1 MSQHGGGAQKDKEEK
16 RQIILTYKALH
27 NKVESKLEEAD
38 KLSDQLKSLLQSEES
53 REQTSSDCL
62 SSLEALTLAYDNTVQ
77 ELVSLYKQD
86 KNHELEEGKLAAHE
100 KYLNY
105 VNMVVKKIKNRL
117 SDKLSETSWPRERAT
132 KATRSVKSTD
142 SRRSRLSSSLS
153 TSSTAR
159 LRALSEAAAA
169 KKEAEY
175 KRAIA
180 QRKLELKRREIEY
193 EHEIAFLSAAQ
204 KEAVAYARLEAIDE
218 ALLDDPEERKNICVA
233 ENNALSSE
241 RVSAW
246 VNASENSPLSRPHIK
261 DPAAQNHVDFTLPS
275 PQTALRPPFAS
286 TAIFND
292 ITGSQLVEALTLSNE
307 HIVSGL
313 ARQSLP
319 KCHPDVFGGDP
330 TLFHP
335 WKAAFKAMI
344 QDANVSPQREINYLH
359 KYTSGEVRQVVDNFR
374 KRIQSNPVGLL
385 SDVWKELEKRFGSA
399 AVITNA
405 LLSNLLRAAEFKEN
419 EHAKLQRFADVCAD
433 VDSQISH
440 LPGLACLNFP
450 NAIAPIVGKL
460 PASLKGKWEK
470 EVVAFAEQND
480 DRYPS
485 FSRFKKVIERQAKI
499 KNHPNL
505 SAGLSPQSSAPKGRP
520 QPTGFGPSAQTL
532 FTNTSP
538 LKTFEHAPPEG
549 NEGKTRFCHF
559 HQREGHTFSECKAF
573 GDKTLEERSD
583 FILKAGL
590 CFKCLSEN
598 CRAVSCK
605 AHTTC
610 SICGDKRHIAL
621 LHKDKTAKEV
631 ESVEAKCTTI
641 CSGEGGGLSC
651 SKIVLVDLY
660 SKQAPNSFKRVYAVL
675 DDQSNASLISSE
687 LADELGADG
696 PVEKYYLS
704 TCSGETAE
712 RYGRRVNSIYVRSL
726 NGYTSELPTL
736 VECESIPSDRREI
749 PTPQTARRFPHL
761 CSLASEIQPLDDQAG
776 IHVLIG
782 RDAPELL
789 KVREFRNGPRGA
801 PWAQRHSLGWT
812 ISGQVCLDMTDGPK
826 HVRTNRTTVNAQVQ
840 VYSLEPCPNAI
851 TVKESFGEKR
861 GDEARRDVFHTTQ
874 EDNEPT
880 LSREDKKFLELME
893 SGIHRNASGNWE
905 MPLPFRDPA
914 PHMPNNRSQAESR
927 LKGLLKTLKRK
938 PDMQNHYIEFMSKVI
953 GKSHASPV
961 PPAEIQ
967 ASSGRV
973 FYLSHFGVY
982 HPKKPGSLRV
992 VFDSSLEFRGVSLNK
1007 ALIPGPDRMNVHLF
1021 GNGPSPAI
1029 ATFGLR
1035 KTVNHGEEEY
1045 TREVKQFVNRN
1056 FYVDDGLASVPSARE
1071 AIDLVEETQTA
1082 LATRNLRL
1090 HKVVSN
1096 VPAVVEAFPAD
1107 DRAKDIRDLDLR
1119 NDALPV
1125 QRSLEVHWDLE
1136 HDSFTFKVS
1145 LPDKPFTRRGV
1156 LAVVNS
1162 VYDPLGLAAPAILE
1176 GRKLLQN
1183 LVAMGKHVNGEEA
1196 LGWDDPLPE
1205 ELALRWTNW
1214 KDCLKDLESVSVPRC
1229 YKPKESW
1236 DVTRAEVHAFSDAS
1250 KNAIG
1255 AAVYLRLFNDQGET
1269 SVSLVYGQAKVAPI
1283 HPTSIPRLELCGAVL
1298 ATEAARKVTQ
1308 ELDMEIA
1315 TVKYY
1320 TDSKVVLG
1328 YIKNDTRRFHVYVA
1342 NRVQT
1347 IRNLSQPDQW
1357 EYVESS
1363 VNPADQATRGLKPDQ
1378 LMESSW
1384 IKGPDFLRNGDE
1396 VNMPIDIQV
1405 PDEADPEVRRE
1416 ITAHKTS
1423 LQRGDGLGTERFS
1436 RFSSLTSLQRA
1447 LARLITKIREFKQRR
1462 GERSKR
1468 VTRRTN
1474 SSATDVPKLTT
1485 RDGERNEYFR
1495 PVKELILLMPVD
1507 SINE

>member
-1 MSQHGGGAQKDKEEK
+1 M
-16 RQIILTYKALH
+16 
-27 NKVESKLEEAD
+27 
-38 KLSDQLKSLLQSEES
+38 
-53 REQTSSDCL
+53 
-62 SSLEALTLAYDNTVQ
+62 
-77 ELVSLYKQD
+77 
-86 KNHELEEGKLAAHE
+86 
-100 KYLNY
+100 
-105 VNMVVKKIKNRL
+105 
-117 SDKLSETSWPRERAT
+117 
-132 KATRSVKSTD
+132 
-142 SRRSRLSSSLS
+142 
-153 TSSTAR
+153 
-159 LRALSEAAAA
+159 
-169 KKEAEY
+169 
-175 KRAIA
+175 
-180 QRKLELKRREIEY
+180 
-193 EHEIAFLSAAQ
+193 
-204 KEAVAYARLEAIDE
+204 
-218 ALLDDPEERKNICVA
+218 A

-275 PQTALRPPFAS
+275 PQTALRLPFAS

-307 HIVSGL
+307 RIVSGL

-359 KYTSGEVRQVVDNFR
+359 KYTSGEVQQVVDNFR

-505 SAGLSPQSSAPKGRP
+505 SAGVSPQSSAPKGRP

-559 HQREGHTFSECKAF
+559 HQREGHTLSECKAF

-704 TCSGETAE
+704 TCSGERAE

-736 VECESIPSDRREI
+736 VECESIPSDRRKI

-776 IHVLIG
+776 IHLLIG

-914 PHMPNNRSQAESR
+914 PHMP
-927 LKGLLKTLKRK
+927 
-938 PDMQNHYIEFMSKVI
+938 
-953 GKSHASPV
+953 
-961 PPAEIQ
+961 
-967 ASSGRV
+967 
-973 FYLSHFGVY
+973 
-982 HPKKPGSLRV
+982 
-992 VFDSSLEFRGVSLNK
+992 
-1007 ALIPGPDRMNVHLF
+1007 
-1021 GNGPSPAI
+1021 
-1029 ATFGLR
+1029 TFGLR

-1107 DRAKDIRDLDLR
+1107 DRAKDNRDLDLR

-1125 QRSLEVHWDLE
+1125 QRSLAVHWDLE

-1183 LVAMGKHVNGEEA
+1183 LVAMGKHVNGEKA

-1384 IKGPDFLRNGDE
+1384 IKGPDFLRNGEE

-1485 RDGERNEYFR
+1485 PAVVMTTRDGERNEYFR

>member
-1 MSQHGGGAQKDKEEK
+1 M
-16 RQIILTYKALH
+16 
-27 NKVESKLEEAD
+27 
-38 KLSDQLKSLLQSEES
+38 
-53 REQTSSDCL
+53 
-62 SSLEALTLAYDNTVQ
+62 Q

-117 SDKLSETSWPRERAT
+117 SDKLSETSWPREQAT

-175 KRAIA
+175 ERAIA

-204 KEAVAYARLEAIDE
+204 KEAVAYARLETIDE

-246 VNASENSPLSRPHIK
+246 VNASESSPLSRPHIK

-292 ITGSQLVEALTLSNE
+292 ITGSQLVEALTPSNE

-359 KYTSGEVRQVVDNFR
+359 KYTSGEVQQVVDNFR

-505 SAGLSPQSSAPKGRP
+505 SAGVSPQSSAPKGRP

-549 NEGKTRFCHF
+549 KTRFCHF
-559 HQREGHTFSECKAF
+559 HQREGHTLSECKAF

-631 ESVEAKCTTI
+631 ASVEAKCTTI

-704 TCSGETAE
+704 TCSGERAE

-776 IHVLIG
+776 IQLLIG

-1007 ALIPGPDRMNVHLF
+1007 ALIPGPDQMNSLLGVLMRFRKENVAVMCDVEQMFHSFHVNPEHRDFLRFLWFKDNDPSNEIIEYRMNVHLF

-1125 QRSLEVHWDLE
+1125 QRSLGVHWDLE

-1145 LPDKPFTRRGV
+1145 YPDKPFTRRGV

-1162 VYDPLGLAAPAILE
+1162 VY
-1176 GRKLLQN
+1176 
-1183 LVAMGKHVNGEEA
+1183 
-1196 LGWDDPLPE
+1196 
-1205 ELALRWTNW
+1205 
-1214 KDCLKDLESVSVPRC
+1214 
-1229 YKPKESW
+1229 
-1236 DVTRAEVHAFSDAS
+1236 
-1250 KNAIG
+1250 
-1255 AAVYLRLFNDQGET
+1255 
-1269 SVSLVYGQAKVAPI
+1269 
-1283 HPTSIPRLELCGAVL
+1283 
-1298 ATEAARKVTQ
+1298 
-1308 ELDMEIA
+1308 
-1315 TVKYY
+1315 
-1320 TDSKVVLG
+1320 
-1328 YIKNDTRRFHVYVA
+1328 
-1342 NRVQT
+1342 
-1347 IRNLSQPDQW
+1347 
-1357 EYVESS
+1357 
-1363 VNPADQATRGLKPDQ
+1363 NPADQATRGLKPDQ

-1384 IKGPDFLRNGDE
+1384 IKGPDFLRNGEE

>member
-1 MSQHGGGAQKDKEEK
+1 M
-16 RQIILTYKALH
+16 
-27 NKVESKLEEAD
+27 
-38 KLSDQLKSLLQSEES
+38 
-53 REQTSSDCL
+53 
-62 SSLEALTLAYDNTVQ
+62 
-77 ELVSLYKQD
+77 
-86 KNHELEEGKLAAHE
+86 
-100 KYLNY
+100 
-105 VNMVVKKIKNRL
+105 
-117 SDKLSETSWPRERAT
+117 
-132 KATRSVKSTD
+132 
-142 SRRSRLSSSLS
+142 
-153 TSSTAR
+153 
-159 LRALSEAAAA
+159 
-169 KKEAEY
+169 
-175 KRAIA
+175 
-180 QRKLELKRREIEY
+180 
-193 EHEIAFLSAAQ
+193 
-204 KEAVAYARLEAIDE
+204 
-218 ALLDDPEERKNICVA
+218 
-233 ENNALSSE
+233 
-241 RVSAW
+241 
-246 VNASENSPLSRPHIK
+246 
-261 DPAAQNHVDFTLPS
+261 
-275 PQTALRPPFAS
+275 
-286 TAIFND
+286 
-292 ITGSQLVEALTLSNE
+292 
-307 HIVSGL
+307 
-313 ARQSLP
+313 
-319 KCHPDVFGGDP
+319 
-330 TLFHP
+330 
-335 WKAAFKAMI
+335 
-344 QDANVSPQREINYLH
+344 
-359 KYTSGEVRQVVDNFR
+359 
-374 KRIQSNPVGLL
+374 
-385 SDVWKELEKRFGSA
+385 
-399 AVITNA
+399 
-405 LLSNLLRAAEFKEN
+405 
-419 EHAKLQRFADVCAD
+419 
-433 VDSQISH
+433 
-440 LPGLACLNFP
+440 
-450 NAIAPIVGKL
+450 
-460 PASLKGKWEK
+460 
-470 EVVAFAEQND
+470 
-480 DRYPS
+480 
-485 FSRFKKVIERQAKI
+485 
-499 KNHPNL
+499 
-505 SAGLSPQSSAPKGRP
+505 
-520 QPTGFGPSAQTL
+520 
-532 FTNTSP
+532 
-538 LKTFEHAPPEG
+538 
-549 NEGKTRFCHF
+549 
-559 HQREGHTFSECKAF
+559 
-573 GDKTLEERSD
+573 
-583 FILKAGL
+583 
-590 CFKCLSEN
+590 
-598 CRAVSCK
+598 
-605 AHTTC
+605 
-610 SICGDKRHIAL
+610 
-621 LHKDKTAKEV
+621 
-631 ESVEAKCTTI
+631 
-641 CSGEGGGLSC
+641 
-651 SKIVLVDLY
+651 DLY

-704 TCSGETAE
+704 TCSGERAE

-776 IHVLIG
+776 IHLLIG

-992 VFDSSLEFRGVSLNK
+992 VFDSSLEFRGISLNK

-1096 VPAVVEAFPAD
+1096 VPAVVEAFLAD

-1125 QRSLEVHWDLE
+1125 QRSLGVHWDLE

-1162 VYDPLGLAAPAILE
+1162 VYDPLGLAVPADIYARRRWRRIQYLADNFWSRWRRE
-1176 GRKLLQN
+1176 YLQN
-1183 LVAMGKHVNGEEA
+1183 LQHRQKWCETK
-1196 LGWDDPLPE
+1196 
-1205 ELALRWTNW
+1205 R
-1214 KDCLKDLESVSVPRC
+1214 DL
-1229 YKPKESW
+1229 
-1236 DVTRAEVHAFSDAS
+1236 
-1250 KNAIG
+1250 
-1255 AAVYLRLFNDQGET
+1255 
-1269 SVSLVYGQAKVAPI
+1269 
-1283 HPTSIPRLELCGAVL
+1283 
-1298 ATEAARKVTQ
+1298 Q
-1308 ELDMEIA
+1308 EGD
-1315 TVKYY
+1315 
-1320 TDSKVVLG
+1320 VVLVR
-1328 YIKNDTRRFHVYVA
+1328 DEQAH
-1342 NRVQT
+1342 
-1347 IRNLSQPDQW
+1347 RNAWPM
-1357 EYVESS
+1357 
-1363 VNPADQATRGLKPDQ
+1363 G
-1378 LMESSW
+1378 
-1384 IKGPDFLRNGDE
+1384 
-1396 VNMPIDIQV
+1396 
-1405 PDEADPEVRRE
+1405 
-1416 ITAHKTS
+1416 
-1423 LQRGDGLGTERFS
+1423 
-1436 RFSSLTSLQRA
+1436 
-1447 LARLITKIREFKQRR
+1447 
-1462 GERSKR
+1462 R
-1468 VTRRTN
+1468 VTDAVKSKDGRVRK
-1474 SSATDVPKLTT
+1474 AVVMTT